1 LRHGSYEIVRTAKKL
16 FLTSS
21 AICSYGQI
29 QYEVEYERKQLIMP
43 ETSVLP
49 STSANPPPAR
59 PAADLA
65 FFAPPPLIE
74 GEDTGTYDDLLARI
88 SGAIKP
94 SDILEEIWVRD
105 VVDLTWDAFRLR
117 RLKAKLLTATAH
129 EGMAATLRPLV
140 DWDRAHQLAWKWAAR
155 DKTAVATVETTL
167 AAAGVTMDGVMAR
180 TLSLHISDIE
190 RIDRMESMAE
200 SRRNFILREIERH
213 RESFARTLRR
223 ALEDVEDAEFEVIT
237 PGGAARGE
245 VA

>member
-1 LRHGSYEIVRTAKKL
+1 
-16 FLTSS
+16 
-21 AICSYGQI
+21 
-29 QYEVEYERKQLIMP
+29 MP

-74 GEDTGTYDDLLARI
+74 GEDTAAYDDLLARI

-140 DWDRAHQLAWKWAAR
+140 DAPINSPGNGPRATKPPWR
-155 DKTAVATVETTL
+155 P
-167 AAAGVTMDGVMAR
+167 
-180 TLSLHISDIE
+180 
-190 RIDRMESMAE
+190 
-200 SRRNFILREIERH
+200 SRPR
-213 RESFARTLRR
+213 SPRR
-223 ALEDVEDAEFEVIT
+223 ASPWT
-237 PGGAARGE
+237 G
-245 VA
+245 

>member
-1 LRHGSYEIVRTAKKL
+1 
-16 FLTSS
+16 
-21 AICSYGQI
+21 
-29 QYEVEYERKQLIMP
+29 MP

-49 STSANPPPAR
+49 PTSANPPPAR
-59 PAADLA
+59 PAAALA

-74 GEDTGTYDDLLARI
+74 GEDTGAYDDLLARI

-140 DWDRAHQLAWKWAAR
+140 DWDRAHQLAWKWAGR

-223 ALEDVEDAEFEVIT
+223 ALEDVEDAEFEVIA
-237 PGGAARGE
+237 PGRAAGE
-245 VA
+245 DAA

>member
-1 LRHGSYEIVRTAKKL
+1 
-16 FLTSS
+16 
-21 AICSYGQI
+21 
-29 QYEVEYERKQLIMP
+29 MP

-49 STSANPPPAR
+49 PTSANPPPAR
-59 PAADLA
+59 PGAALA

-74 GEDTGTYDDLLARI
+74 GEDAGAYDDLLARI
-88 SGAIKP
+88 SGALKP

-167 AAAGVTMDGVMAR
+167 ASAGVTMDGVMAR
-180 TLSLHISDIE
+180 TLSLQISDIE

-223 ALEDVEDAEFEVIT
+223 ALEDVEDAEFEVIA
-237 PGGAARGE
+237 PGSSARGE
-245 VA
+245 AA